1 MKGVSMMKTPWS
13 FYHLAPLALILLLAP
28 EALSQRVTHDLRGPG
43 GIQVSV
49 RSADQRDAINGA
61 DVSLVAAGRAESVL
75 SGFTDASGRISFT
88 GVNPGAYEIV
98 VRKEGYE
105 ASRERAIVGGMGRE
119 TFFIVLHR
127 SGAAA
132 VGRASTVAARPAVP
146 EAARKA
152 YDEGVA
158 SLQAD
163 PAKSVEHFRR
173 AIKEFPE
180 FAEAYTMLGYAEL
193 RRGEKAEAVAA
204 LSKAVELNPE
214 LAQAQLLLGKIYL
227 DDNKPQEAEK
237 PLRQSVKLDPKSS
250 EAHLRLAHC
259 LHLLKKPD
267 EALSH
272 ARRALEL
279 PNASPLTHLL
289 IAEIHESRNERKE
302 ALEALEKFVKADPQ
316 NPLMPRVRQKMEG
329 LRAGGEDR

>member
-1 MKGVSMMKTPWS
+1 M
-13 FYHLAPLALILLLAP
+13 
-28 EALSQRVTHDLRGPG
+28 
-43 GIQVSV
+43 
-49 RSADQRDAINGA
+49 
-61 DVSLVAAGRAESVL
+61 AAGKAESVL

-88 GVNPGAYEIV
+88 GVDPGAYEIV

-105 ASRERAIVGGMGRE
+105 PTRERVITGDLGRE
-119 TFFIVLHR
+119 TFFILLRR
-127 SGAAA
+127 SGEAAA
-132 VGRASTVAARPAVP
+132 GRASTVPANKAAVP

-173 AIKEFPE
+173 AIQEFPK
-180 FAEAYTMLGYAEL
+180 FAEAYMMLGYAEL
-193 RRGEKAEAVAA
+193 RRGEKGEAIAA

-214 LAQAQLLLGKIYL
+214 LAQAQLLLGKTYL
-227 DDNKPQEAEK
+227 DDKKPQEAEK
-237 PLRQSVKLDPKSS
+237 PLRQSVRLDPKSS

-267 EALSH
+267 EALRH

-279 PNASPLTHLL
+279 PNASTLTHLL
-289 IAEIHESRNERKE
+289 IAEIHESRNEKKE
-302 ALEALEKFVKADPQ
+302 ALEALEKFEKADPQ
-316 NPLMPRVRQKMEG
+316 NPLMPRVRQKMES
-329 LRAGGEDR
+329 RAPAARATFRRV

>member
-1 MKGVSMMKTPWS
+1 MHMPRL
-13 FYHLAPLALILLLAP
+13 FPRPALAFVMPLVLLLLVAP
-28 EALSQRVTHDLRGPG
+28 EALPQRVTHDLRGPG
-43 GIQVSV
+43 GIQIRV
-49 RSADQRDAINGA
+49 RSADQRDDINGA
-61 DVSLVAAGRAESVL
+61 DVSLVAAGKAESVL

-88 GVNPGAYEIV
+88 GVNPGAYEVV

-105 ASRERAIVGGMGRE
+105 TTRERILTGALGRE
-119 TFFIVLHR
+119 TFFITLRR
-127 SGAAA
+127 SEVAGP
-132 VGRASTVAARPAVP
+132 GRASTVPAVP

-173 AIKEFPE
+173 AIKEFPKY
-180 FAEAYTMLGYAEL
+180 AEAYMMLGYAEL
-193 RRGEKAEAVAA
+193 RRGEKGEAIAA

-227 DDNKPQEAEK
+227 DDKKPQEAEK

-267 EALSH
+267 EALSY

-316 NPLMPRVRQKMEG
+316 NPLMPRVRQKIDS
-329 LRAGGEDR
+329 LRAGG